1 MTAPAN
7 RWKLGLF
14 VLAGGVV
21 GLVGLTLLGVQQLK
35 RATHEVWVYF
45 DEALTGL
52 DQGSPVRFRGVQI
65 GVVKEIK
72 VAPDKKHLEVIA
84 SLYDERLTELGLDVG
99 TLDGDRPMPTNLR
112 AQVVMSWVTATAF
125 IQVDFSTDPP
135 RGPQTLPFAVPT
147 NTLLS
152 VPSTAKSLEEAGREV
167 FRELPAIT
175 GAARELIETV
185 RTELAAMHLPALAQR
200 IDRVLTAAEH
210 QLEQLKQQNTV
221 ATATAALEAVRGA
234 ATAIGDE
241 KGPFT
246 VALREVQAVSADL
259 RAELARA
266 ELAATSRAL
275 RGAADRTGET
285 ATGVDELRAEIA
297 RELVSLRLAL
307 QAVQRLATL
316 LENDPGALLHGRG
329 TPPRSPL
336 GDTKR

>member
-14 VLAGGVV
+14 VLAGGAV

-35 RATHEVWVYF
+35 RATHQVWAYF

-52 DQGSPVRFRGVQI
+52 DEGSPVRFRGVQI

-72 VAPDKKHLEVIA
+72 VAEDKKHLAVIA
-84 SLYDERLTELGLDVG
+84 SLYDERLVELGLDVG
-99 TLDGDRPMPTNLR
+99 ALDGDQPMPTNLR

-125 IQVDFSTDPP
+125 IQVDFFPDPAQ
-135 RGPQTLPFAVPT
+135 GPQQLPFPVPVHT
-147 NTLLS
+147 VLT

-167 FRELPAIT
+167 FRELPAIA
-175 GAARELIETV
+175 GAARELIDTM

-210 QLEQLKQQNTV
+210 ELEQLKQANTV
-221 ATATAALEAVRGA
+221 ASATAALEAVRGA
-234 ATAIGDE
+234 ATAFGDE
-241 KGPFT
+241 HGPFNT
-246 VALREVQAVSADL
+246 ALREVQAVAAEL
-259 RAELARA
+259 RGELARA

-275 RGAADRTGET
+275 RGAADRTGE
-285 ATGVDELRAEIA
+285 AAAGVDELREEIA

-316 LENDPGALLHGRG
+316 LENDPGSLLHGRG
-329 TPPRSPL
+329 APPRSPL